1 MKRNRTAKIAFRKAN
16 KQNVETIHKC
26 IHTGYNALPWNNADF
41 REIKRT
47 NPATINVLF
56 NCSKRKLIKA
66 ELKRLKS

>member
-47 NPATINVLF
+47 KYKRPTIWTM
-56 NCSKRKLIKA
+56 SKNLQQ
-66 ELKRLKS
+66 